1 MEKKHLNHKDGWPA
15 DDYEVGSYIQ
25 ATIADRYLQPLQ
37 MNPDS
42 KCLDIGC
49 GNGAYSL
56 RVIQK
61 IPQGTLLGIDSSEK
75 MLKLAMKKREENPS
89 LSFEALDVLDMNFT
103 EDFDQIVSFWCLQ
116 WCPDLLKAY
125 TNIHRALKKNGML
138 FTLCPSGD
146 DPIMNSFKAVKA
158 SNAFPC
164 LQHFLLPMDYNHVNQ
179 LSEIIAK
186 IPFEDVSV
194 MREKQSILL
203 PSLDVFRRCVY
214 GLPFF
219 HGQVPDTEIPA
230 LNDALVN
237 AFDLHCQQAYHGE
250 YWFNLSVYVVR
261 GRK

>member
-1 MEKKHLNHKDGWPA
+1 MEKNLNHKNEWPA
-15 DDYEVGSYIQ
+15 NDYEVGSYIQ
-25 ATIADRYLQPLQ
+25 ATIADNYLQQLQ
-37 MNPDS
+37 MNPHS

-56 RVIQK
+56 RVMKK
-61 IPQGTLLGIDSSEK
+61 IPQGVLLGIDSSKE
-75 MLKLAMKKREENPS
+75 MLKLAMEKREENPS
-89 LSFEALDVLDMNFT
+89 MSFQELDVLDMNFT
-103 EDFDQIVSFWCLQ
+103 EAFDEIVSFWCLQ

-125 TNIHRALKKNGML
+125 TNIHRALKKNGTL

-146 DPIMNSFKAVKA
+146 DPIIDSFNVVKA
-158 SNAFPC
+158 SNTFPC
-164 LQHFLLPMDYNHVNQ
+164 LQHVRLPINYNHVNQ
-179 LSEIIAK
+179 LSEIIAT

-214 GLPFF
+214 GLPLF
-219 HGQVPDTEIPA
+219 HGQVPDNEIPA

-237 AFDLHCQQAYHGE
+237 AFDLHCQEAYHGE
-250 YWFNLSVYVVR
+250 YWCHLSVYVVR